1 MNNDL
6 LIREAKKKV
15 LDMNNETLTYLEW
28 MEAVDNIL
36 LRAVG
41 MPQAFMGDWLSRD
54 AYDCGTE
61 AIDGARECLLE
72 QDILS
77 EEEIEHLLGA

>member
-1 MNNDL
+1 MNDL
-6 LIREAKKKV
+6 LIREQKV
-15 LDMNNETLTYLEW
+15 LAMNNETLTYAEW

-41 MPQAFMGDWLSRD
+41 MPQSFLADWLSRD

-77 EEEIEHLLGA
+77 EDEIEQILGA

>member
-1 MNNDL
+1 MND
-6 LIREAKKKV
+6 V
-15 LDMNNETLTYLEW
+15 LTYSEW

-41 MPQAFMGDWLSRD
+41 LDQMSMADWLSRD
-54 AYDCGTE
+54 AYEGGASPLE
-61 AIDGARECLLE
+61 AAHECLLE

-77 EEEIEHLLGA
+77 EVEIESLLGA